1 MMVRF
6 YTKGWFDIWN
16 PPCYKVIVLERE
28 KKSPVSCLKSRC
40 GVFVFPKGENM
51 NKQAEKILLT
61 KEGNNKLKEEYRELT
76 EVRRHE
82 IAEKIQDAREMGDLS
97 ENASYQTA
105 KEEQAFIEGRIA
117 ELEEIFRNST
127 VVESNGGNGKVSIGS
142 KVKVHIEGDEQ
153 TFWIV
158 GSQEADPG
166 SGKISHESPIG
177 MALIGKEVGDEIEV
191 EAPVGKIIYKVLK
204 VE

>member
-127 VVESNGGNGKVSIGS
+127 VVESNLSVPRS
-142 KVKVHIEGDEQ
+142 KFTSRGMSK
-153 TFWIV
+153 
-158 GSQEADPG
+158 P
-166 SGKISHESPIG
+166 SGLWVLRKRILAVVRFRTSPP
-177 MALIGKEVGDEIEV
+177 LVW
-191 EAPVGKIIYKVLK
+191 P
-204 VE
+204 